1 MADAT
6 IGIGT
11 LINNRYQIQDVL
23 GQGGFGRTYLAF
35 DAERFDEPC
44 VLKEF
49 VPTHT
54 KQYAVQKARE
64 LFEREA
70 RILYRI
76 NHPQIPK
83 FLAWFE
89 HAESLFIVQ
98 EYISGK
104 TYFRLL
110 NDRLTQ
116 QHPPFSQTEVSQWLQ
131 SLLPVLDYLHRHD
144 IVHRDIS
151 PDNIM
156 LPDGQWQPFL
166 IDFGLVKQRVSQ
178 IWEITSTNT
187 SPSYEA
193 SFVGKFGYSPPEQIR
208 MGQCYP
214 CSDLYSLAVTA
225 IVLLT
230 GKEPGGL
237 INRSLEWQWRA
248 HVEVDEPLAQI
259 LEKML
264 AEKPDDR
271 YQSAAEIL
279 ALLQPEASPLFGE
292 ALSLTLEIEIDETD
306 KNLQIAEIEETDYFK
321 QLQAQADALRN
332 ERYAESEA
340 ESELQALSDYAASL
354 DTDTTASP
362 ERSLFERF
370 QAEAPPEWSQ
380 FDAAFLEYCQQ
391 TLSHYVGVVATC
403 ILEDTIDDHPG
414 ISQEQLIEALA
425 SEIPDRQQAAE
436 FKKSVATKLDTHFM
450 PGLSRESIERI
461 ESRVFDEPFAPDTAP
476 DSELEPSLAALDT
489 TVLNL
494 CQQTL
499 SRYIGMM
506 AKCILEDTID
516 DHPGISQEQLIE
528 ALAAEIPNPQQA
540 AEFKKRLVASL
551 AALPTMDAPA
561 TLQSDRKSGELP
573 PHSIAMPS
581 GSQTRAVP
589 SSQPTQLFANQCQ
602 QELTRCIGPMARYIV
617 EDTLE
622 ENPQLSV
629 HQLIETLAAAIP
641 NAKQAAEFRQRLL
654 LSLNT

>member
-11 LINNRYQIQDVL
+11 LVNNRYQIQDVL

-98 EYISGK
+98 EYIGGK

-110 NDRLTQ
+110 NDRLTHQ
-116 QHPPFSQTEVSQWLQ
+116 RQPFFQAEVSQWLQ
-131 SLLPVLDYLHRHD
+131 SLLAVLDYLHSHD

-156 LPDGQWQPFL
+156 LPDGQWQPVL

-178 IWEITSTNT
+178 IWEMTSINA
-187 SPSYEA
+187 SPSHEA

-230 GKEPGGL
+230 GKEPGAL

-248 HVEVDEPLAQI
+248 HVEVDDRLAAI
-259 LEKML
+259 LDKML

-279 ALLQPEASPLFGE
+279 ALLQPEPSTLSGE

-321 QLQAQADALRN
+321 QLQAQADSLRN
-332 ERYAESEA
+332 ELYAEEEA
-340 ESELQALSDYAASL
+340 QAASDYAASL
-354 DTDTTASP
+354 LDTETIDSP
-362 ERSLFERF
+362 DSIFERF
-370 QAEAPPEWSQ
+370 QVDNQPDVSWSQ
-380 FDAAFLEYCQQ
+380 LDSAFLEYCQQ
-391 TLSHYVGVVATC
+391 SLSHYVGVVATC
-403 ILEDTIDDHPG
+403 ILEDTIDDHPD

-425 SEIPDRQQAAE
+425 AEIPDRQQAAE

-450 PGLSRESIERI
+450 PRTSRESVERI
-461 ESRVFDEPFAPDTAP
+461 ESRVFEPLEASGEFERSQL
-476 DSELEPSLAALDT
+476 DS

-506 AKCILEDTID
+506 AKCILEDTIE
-516 DHPGISQEQLIE
+516 DHPDISQEQLIE
-528 ALAAEIPNPQQA
+528 ALAAEIPNLQQA
-540 AEFKKRLVASL
+540 AEFKKRVATSL
-551 AALPTMDAPA
+551 AALPTTEAPIKSMH
-561 TLQSDRKSGELP
+561 SDRKSGELP
-573 PHSIAMPS
+573 PRSIAMPS
-581 GSQTRAVP
+581 GSQTKAVP
-589 SSQPTQLFANQCQ
+589 SSQLTQLFANQCQ
-602 QELTRCIGPMARYIV
+602 QELTRCIGPMAKYIV
-617 EDTLE
+617 EDILDQ
-622 ENPQLSV
+622 NPQLSV
-629 HQLIETLAAAIP
+629 QQLIETLAAEIP
-641 NAKQAAEFRQRLL
+641 NAKQATEFRQRLL
-654 LSLNT
+654 LSLNA